1 MPIIQNGKLVDKG
14 FFTRE
19 DELQNA
25 IARNPQILFT
35 EVEPRVYFV
44 KKEVILPTAGRLDI
58 LLVDENGVPVAV
70 EVKLGK
76 NIQSRREV
84 VAQVFDYAAD
94 LNSLTVD
101 ELDDLVGQTLQSIL
115 ISPEKNIN
123 NWRACGTNLRSGKL
137 RIVIAVDECN
147 ESLTRIVRYMNVHSD
162 IDVRLVEIHK
172 YDNGEVLVP
181 RIVVGGN
188 EEDANANQPRI
199 DITHVA
205 LLNSVAETFNSL
217 DLQFKAMGSAKRYM
231 TIRNTWPD
239 PLHFEWMLYAKYI
252 SIEFHIEN
260 RRFISLG
267 DVIRKF
273 DGYAIKGEKIH
284 FEPNWNKGLGRIRL
298 FIKIETPV
306 DEIISYTRQFIDL
319 TFKDIDSK
327 VQSILSQSH

>member
-1 MPIIQNGKLVDKG
+1 MPIVQNGKVVDKG
-14 FFTRE
+14 FFTKE
-19 DELQNA
+19 GELQDA
-25 IARNPQILFT
+25 IAKNPQILFT
-35 EVEPRVYFV
+35 EIEPKVFLV
-44 KKEVILPTAGRLDI
+44 KKEVMLPTAGRLDI

-76 NIQSRREV
+76 NVQSRREV

-101 ELDDLVGQTLQSIL
+101 ELDDLVGQSLQSIL
-115 ISPEKNIN
+115 INPEKNIN
-123 NWRACGTNLRSGKL
+123 NWRDCGANLRSGNL

-188 EEDANANQPRI
+188 EEDANSNQPKI
-199 DITHVA
+199 NITHTV

-231 TIRNTWPD
+231 TIRNKWPD
-239 PLHFEWMLYAKYI
+239 PLHYEWMLYTKYS

-260 RRFISLG
+260 RRFISIG

-273 DGYAIKGEKIH
+273 DGYEIKGEKIH
-284 FEPNWNKGLGRIRL
+284 FDPNWNKGLGRIRL
-298 FIKIETPV
+298 FMRIETPI

-319 TFKDIDSK
+319 TLNDIDNK
-327 VQSILSQSH
+327 IQEILSQSH

>member
-1 MPIIQNGKLVDKG
+1 MPIVQNGRVVDKG

-19 DELQNA
+19 DELQDA
-25 IARNPQILFT
+25 IAKNPQILFT
-35 EVEPRVYFV
+35 EVEPKVFLV
-44 KKEVILPTAGRLDI
+44 KKEVLLPSAGRLDI

-101 ELDDLVGQTLQSIL
+101 ELDDLVGQSLQTIL
-115 ISPEKNIN
+115 INTEKNIN
-123 NWRACGTNLRSGKL
+123 NWRVCGTNLRSGNL

-147 ESLTRIVRYMNVHSD
+147 ESLTRIVRYMNLHSD

-172 YDNGEVLVP
+172 YDKGEVLVP

-188 EEDANANQPRI
+188 EEDANANQPKI
-199 DITHVA
+199 NITHVA
-205 LLNSVAETFNSL
+205 LLNSVAEAFNSL
-217 DLQFKAMGSAKRYM
+217 DFQFKATGSSKRYM
-231 TIRNTWPD
+231 TIRNNWPD
-239 PLHFEWMLYAKYI
+239 PLHYEWLLYAKSI

-260 RRFISLG
+260 RKFKSISE
-267 DVIRKF
+267 VIRKY
-273 DGYAIKGEKIH
+273 DGYGIKGEKIQ
-284 FEPNWNKGLGRIRL
+284 FEPNWNRGLGRIRL
-298 FIKIETPV
+298 FMRIETPV

-319 TFKDIDSK
+319 TLNDIDSK
-327 VQSILSQSH
+327 IQEILSQSH